1 MIVQE
6 LQGERKQLR
15 GEVRRVSFI
24 IKSILDR
31 VISATMLLCLTPV
44 LILVAIAVHFNM
56 GDPILFTQ
64 TRCGRNA
71 EIFKIYK
78 FRSMTNE
85 CDANDNLLEDEDRLT
100 RFGKF
105 IRRFKLDET
114 LQLWNIVKGDMSFVG
129 PRPTLPEQVRDYY
142 SWQKERLTVTPGLT
156 GWSQVNG
163 NVNYSW
169 TERICMDIWYLHNW
183 SLWLDIRI
191 LIKTLAV
198 IIWGEHK
205 NHQAFIRAWK
215 YVENGLKIDLT
226 LPVQESMK
234 SH

>member
-6 LQGERKQLR
+6 FKGDRKELR
-15 GEVRRVSFI
+15 GEDRRVSYA

-31 VISATMLLCLTPV
+31 TIAAIMLLCLTPI
-44 LILVAIAVHFNM
+44 LIIVAIAVHLGM

-71 EIFKIYK
+71 KIFKIYK

-85 CDANDNLLEDEDRLT
+85 CDADGNLLEDEDRLT
-100 RFGKF
+100 SFGKF
-105 IRRFKLDET
+105 IRRFKLDEI

-142 SWQKERLTVTPGLT
+142 SWQKERLKVTPGLT

-183 SLWLDIRI
+183 SLWLDMRI
-191 LIKTLAV
+191 LIKTASV
-198 IIWGEHK
+198 VIWGEHK
-205 NHQAFIRAWK
+205 NHRAFNQAWK
-215 YVENGLKIDLT
+215 YVEHSLKVDLT